1 MQPGISSTAAAGAS
15 GAPASVRGNGRAWLT
30 ISALIALP
38 AALPLAI
45 ILGSILLPEWQIW
58 QHLAR
63 YVLPDVLRNT
73 TGLVLGVATGTFLL
87 GSSLA
92 WLTSVYEFPGRRLL
106 SWALLL
112 PLAIPGYVMGFV
124 AIGFFEY
131 AGPLQTLLRGWF
143 GDGFSLPAIR
153 SYGGIVTVMS
163 LALYPYVYLIAR
175 AAFLTQGQRA
185 LEVAQGFGLSRTQGF
200 FRVALPMA
208 RPWLAGAVMLVVM
221 ETLADFGTVSV
232 FNYDT
237 FTTAIYEAWFSLFSL
252 RAALQLALVLLVFVI
267 VAVAVERKLRAGAQ
281 YTAAGAASRHRRLPL
296 AGSAAVVVPSAAWLV
311 VLIGFGLPLLQLV
324 VWSAANIDEL
334 DMRYVGYAGRTLFLA
349 GTGALLITFV
359 AVLLSYAVRKNRGW
373 FTAIAARVATLGY
386 ALPGTVLAIGIFVP
400 LAVLNNVLQ
409 DALSAVLD
417 TSAPRIMIQLSLLTM
432 YLAYIARFLA
442 LAFNPV
448 DGNMHR
454 ITPSIDEAALGFGV
468 TGMAVLRRVH
478 LPILRAGLWTAL
490 ALTFVDLMK
499 ELPITLMTR
508 PFGWETLAVRVFEMT
523 SEGEW
528 ERAAL
533 PAVAIVLTGLI
544 PVAVM
549 ARRVERAT

>member
-1 MQPGISSTAAAGAS
+1 MQPGVTSTATVGAS
-15 GAPASVRGNGRAWLT
+15 AVAASVRGNGRIWLA
-30 ISALIALP
+30 IAALIALP

-45 ILGSILLPEWQIW
+45 VLGSLLLPEWQIW

-73 TGLVLGVATGTFLL
+73 AGLVLGVATVTFLL
-87 GSSLA
+87 GTSLA

-112 PLAIPGYVMGFV
+112 PLAIPGYVLGFV

-131 AGPLQTLLRGWF
+131 AGPLQTLLRSWF
-143 GDGFSLPAIR
+143 GDGFALPAIR
-153 SYGGIVTVMS
+153 SYGGIVAVMS

-175 AAFLTQGQRA
+175 AAFVTQGQRA
-185 LEVAQGFGLSRTQGF
+185 LEVAQGFGFSRVQGF

-237 FTTAIYEAWFSLFSL
+237 FTTAIYAAWFSLFSL
-252 RAALQLALVLLVFVI
+252 RAALQLALVLLVFVF

-281 YTAAGAASRHRRLPL
+281 YTAAGAASRRRRIPL
-296 AGSAAVVVPSAAWLV
+296 AGLAAVLGSSAAWLILLV
-311 VLIGFGLPLLQLV
+311 GFGLPLLQLV

-334 DMRYVGYAGRTLFLA
+334 DMRYIGYAGRTLFLA
-349 GTGALLITFV
+349 GTGALMITFV
-359 AVLLSYAVRKNRGW
+359 AVLLSYAVRKKRGRL
-373 FTAIAARVATLGY
+373 TAIAARIATLGY
-386 ALPGTVLAIGIFVP
+386 ALPGTVLAVGIFVP
-400 LAVLNNVLQ
+400 LAALNNVLQ
-409 DALSAVLD
+409 ETLSAVLD
-417 TSAPRIMIQLSLLTM
+417 TSAPRVMIQLSLLTM

-442 LAFNPV
+442 VAFNPV

-454 ITPSIDEAALGFGV
+454 ITRSLDEAALGFGLS
-468 TGMAVLRRVH
+468 GMAVLRRVH
-478 LPILRAGLWTAL
+478 LPILRAGLWAAL

-533 PAVAIVLTGLI
+533 PAVAIVITGLI

-549 ARRVERAT
+549 ARRVEGAT

>member
-1 MQPGISSTAAAGAS
+1 MQPRVTSTVTAGAS
-15 GAPASVRGNGRAWLT
+15 VAPASVRSSGRSWLA
-30 ISALIALP
+30 IAALITLP

-45 ILGSILLPEWQIW
+45 ILGSLLLPEWQIW

-73 TGLVLGVATGTFLL
+73 AGLVLGVASGTFLL
-87 GSSLA
+87 GTSLA
-92 WLTSVYEFPGRRLL
+92 WLTSVYEFPGRRLV

-112 PLAIPGYVMGFV
+112 PLAIPGYVLGFV

-131 AGPLQTLLRGWF
+131 ASPLQTLLRGWF
-143 GDGFSLPAIR
+143 GDGFALPAIR

-252 RAALQLALVLLVFVI
+252 RAALQLALLLLVFVF
-267 VAVAVERKLRAGAQ
+267 VAVAVEHKLRAGAQ
-281 YTAAGAASRHRRLPL
+281 FTVAGAATVRRRFALT
-296 AGSAAVVVPSAAWLV
+296 GRTAAAASTVAWLV
-311 VLIGFGLPLLQLV
+311 VLIGFGLPLLQLLF
-324 VWSAANIDEL
+324 WSAANIDEL
-334 DMRYVGYAGRTLFLA
+334 DIRYVGFAGRTLFLA
-349 GTGALLITFV
+349 GTGALLITSI
-359 AVLLSYAVRKNRGW
+359 AVFLSYAIRKNRSR

-386 ALPGTVLAIGIFVP
+386 ALPGTVLAVGIFVP
-400 LAVLNNVLQ
+400 LAALNNVLQ
-409 DALSAVLD
+409 NALIAVLD

-442 LAFNPV
+442 VAFNPV

-454 ITPSIDEAALGFGV
+454 ITRSIDEAALGFGV

-478 LPILRAGLWTAL
+478 IPILRAGLWTAL

>member
-1 MQPGISSTAAAGAS
+1 MQPGVTSIAAVRAS
-15 GAPASVRGNGRAWLT
+15 AAPASVRGNGKNWLA
-30 ISALIALP
+30 ISVLIALP

-45 ILGSILLPEWQIW
+45 ILGSLLLPEWQIW
-58 QHLAR
+58 QHLVR

-73 TGLVLGVATGTFLL
+73 AGLVLGVAIGTFLL
-87 GSSLA
+87 GTSLA

-112 PLAIPGYVMGFV
+112 PLAIPGYVLGFV

-131 AGPLQTLLRGWF
+131 AGPLQTLLRSWL
-143 GDGFSLPAIR
+143 GDGFALPAIR
-153 SYGGIVTVMS
+153 SYGGILAVMS
-163 LALYPYVYLIAR
+163 FALYPYVYLIAR

-185 LEVAQGFGLSRTQGF
+185 LEVAQGFGLSRAQGF

-252 RAALQLALVLLVFVI
+252 HAALQLALLLLVFVV
-267 VAVAVERKLRAGAQ
+267 VAVAVEHKLRAGAQ
-281 YTAAGAASRHRRLPL
+281 YTAAGSASRRRRFPL
-296 AGSAAVVVPSAAWLV
+296 AGLAAVVVSSAAWLV
-311 VLIGFGLPLLQLV
+311 VLIGFGLPLVQLV
-324 VWSAANIDEL
+324 VWSVANIDEL
-334 DMRYVGYAGRTLFLA
+334 DMRYIGYAGRTLFLA
-349 GTGALLITFV
+349 GTGALMITFA
-359 AVLLSYAVRKNRGW
+359 AVLLSYAIRKNRGRL
-373 FTAIAARVATLGY
+373 TAIAARFATLGY
-386 ALPGTVLAIGIFVP
+386 ALPGTVLAVGIFVP
-400 LAVLNNVLQ
+400 LAAMNNVLQ
-409 DALSAVLD
+409 DILNAVLD

-442 LAFNPV
+442 VAFNPV
-448 DGNMHR
+448 DSNMHR
-454 ITPSIDEAALGFGV
+454 ITRSIDEAALGFGV
-468 TGMAVLRRVH
+468 TGMAVLRSVH

-533 PAVAIVLTGLI
+533 PAVAIVITGLI

-549 ARRVERAT
+549 ARRVERAS